1 MLKKI
6 ASFLDDALIMVGTMI
21 GLYVFFTGLVGLL
34 FNVLDYS
41 FDEIGINV
49 AYAIFGLVVILVVN
63 ATLRKAFVDKVKEFF
78 KKSDKAN

>member
-1 MLKKI
+1 MLNKI